1 MNAMSVI
8 YGCAVGVPVA
18 FWFGMRS
25 VGVPEKMSILQII
38 CLYSYSLLVFI
49 PATLLCAI
57 FVPLRWVIL
66 ILAAG

>member
-1 MNAMSVI
+1 
-8 YGCAVGVPVA
+8 
-18 FWFGMRS
+18 MRS